1 MAVFV
6 PDGVGIRNYLYSDVF
21 KGIDAECHLWHAFD
35 ERTVE
40 VVLEQVSFPDTYTIP
55 SYAEGKVE
63 KFWREL
69 IHVCRLRYNAKISQN
84 PTILTVWKKR
94 HTGMA
99 KKLFYSIIELL
110 APLVTSYKGIL
121 WMERRYQRKI
131 RTNPFYHKVKAQ
143 LRGSKVDTV
152 FCTHQRAVQAAG
164 LFAAASDLGIE
175 TISVIYS
182 WDNLPKARLA
192 LKADRYL
199 LWSDVMFADM
209 RRFYPEIP
217 DDRLSVV
224 GTPQFEFYGDESL
237 FEDREHFCPA
247 NGLDASK
254 RLLCFS
260 GDDELTS
267 PHDPMYLRDLAKGLN
282 DSVHR
287 EDFQIVFRRCPVD
300 LSGRYNAVI
309 EEFSD
314 LIVELP
320 PKWNFNRDVWTAV
333 YPLVDDVAILVNLAR
348 HCEAVINV
356 GSTMAFDFGMMGKPC
371 IYINYDQEGSDNW
384 STSTI
389 YRYEHFKSMPSKSV
403 VWWWN
408 TADDLHRL
416 LDLIKDG
423 RGTEIQTWYQLIN
436 RKGASRNIQALIQS

>member
-1 MAVFV
+1 
-6 PDGVGIRNYLYSDVF
+6 
-21 KGIDAECHLWHAFD
+21 
-35 ERTVE
+35 
-40 VVLEQVSFPDTYTIP
+40 
-55 SYAEGKVE
+55 
-63 KFWREL
+63 
-69 IHVCRLRYNAKISQN
+69 
-84 PTILTVWKKR
+84 
-94 HTGMA
+94 
-99 KKLFYSIIELL
+99 
-110 APLVTSYKGIL
+110 
-121 WMERRYQRKI
+121 
-131 RTNPFYHKVKAQ
+131 
-143 LRGSKVDTV
+143 
-152 FCTHQRAVQAAG
+152 
-164 LFAAASDLGIE
+164 
-175 TISVIYS
+175 
-182 WDNLPKARLA
+182 
-192 LKADRYL
+192 
-199 LWSDVMFADM
+199 MFADM

-237 FEDREHFCPA
+237 FEDREDFCRD

-300 LSGRYNAVI
+300 LSGRYDEVI

-320 PKWNFNRDVWTAV
+320 PKWNFDRDVWTAV

-356 GSTMAFDFGMMGKPC
+356 GSTMAFDFGMTGKPC

-408 TADDLHRL
+408 AADDLHRL